1 MDLETRHT
9 LVQRYREGPA
19 VVAATLA
26 GATDAELDARP
37 ADGGWTAREVA
48 NHLPDSEINGAVR
61 LRRLIAEDAPV
72 IIGYDQEQWAERLY
86 YNRPIAAALAA
97 LTAIR
102 SLNAE
107 LLDALT
113 EEEWQRTGMHS
124 ESGRYGVDTWLTTY
138 AAHAHDHADQ
148 IRRALA
154 EARGQ
159 AVAVP
164 A

>member
-1 MDLETRHT
+1 MDLETRRA
-9 LVQRYREGPA
+9 LLQRYREGPA
-19 VVAATLA
+19 VVAAALA

-48 NHLPDSEINGAVR
+48 IHLPDSEINGAVR
-61 LRRLIAEDAPV
+61 LRRLVAEDEPH
-72 IIGYDQEQWAERLY
+72 IIGYDQERWAERLY

-102 SLNAE
+102 GLNAE

-113 EEEWQRTGMHS
+113 EEEWQRAGTHS
-124 ESGRYGVDTWLTTY
+124 ESGRYGLDTWLPTY

-154 EARGQ
+154 EARDQ